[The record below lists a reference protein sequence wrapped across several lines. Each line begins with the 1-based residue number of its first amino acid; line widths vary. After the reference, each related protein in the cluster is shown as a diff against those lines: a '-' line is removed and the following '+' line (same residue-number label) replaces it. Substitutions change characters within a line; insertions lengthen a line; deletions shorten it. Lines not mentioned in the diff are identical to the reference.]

1 MVLNYQY
8 GGETKMGK
16 LSDFVFD
23 FLGVIGDHK
32 QYDKHNW
39 DWDNLPP
46 IEKMWE
52 IVEKHRGKNK

>member
-1 MVLNYQY
+1 
-8 GGETKMGK
+8 MGK

-52 IVEKHRGKNK
+52 IVEKHRKEDK